1 MSDKKVKRERPN
13 KKWTKEEINKL
24 LDFLEEADEIEAP
37 TAQFFYKKCIVVKG
51 IEATWDLLRWKVR
64 HLKSTFKKAHDYR
77 TSTGAGIDEMDV
89 GVGSFEEKIE
99 KMCPHYHR
107 LNKIFGAKSH
117 AQNNFCAV
125 DTGNDLL
132 LIAPQPSTISPSTIS
147 PPAYSPPIVFPPAI
161 SPPIASPPAIS
172 PLIISSPAISPQ
184 IASPSAISPQIAS
197 PPAISPLI
205 ISTPAISPQI
215 ASPSAISPPIASP
228 PAVPPP
234 TVSQQPLPLGADF
247 PQSVKTMAKKMKM
260 QAPKTSAACLMVY
273 QQNRTELEKEKL
285 LFEKEKLEKHLELSK
300 AEIELKKEELKL
312 KKIKLEQDEKIRRLE
327 IEIDERIAMYEI
339 KMKYTK

>member
-37 TAQFFYKKCIVVKG
+37 TAQFFYKKCIQVKG

-64 HLKSTFKKAHDYR
+64 HLKSTFNKANDYR

-89 GVGSFEEKIE
+89 GVGSFEDKIE
-99 KMCPHYHR
+99 KMCPHYNR

-132 LIAPQPSTISPSTIS
+132 LIVPQSSTISLSTIS
-147 PPAYSPPIVFPPAI
+147 PPVHSPPIVFPPAI
-161 SPPIASPPAIS
+161 SPSIASPSAFP
-172 PLIISSPAISPQ
+172 PQIIYPPAISPQ
-184 IASPSAISPQIAS
+184 IISP
-197 PPAISPLI
+197 P
-205 ISTPAISPQI
+205 
-215 ASPSAISPPIASP
+215 AISPPIASP

-247 PQSVKTMAKKMKM
+247 PQSVKTMAKNMKM

-273 QQNRTELEKEKL
+273 QQNRMEFEKEKL
-285 LFEKEKLEKHLELSK
+285 QFEKEKLEKQLELSK
-300 AEIELKKEELKL
+300 AVIELKKEELKL
-312 KKIKLEQDEKIRRLE
+312 QKMKLEQDEKMKRLE
-327 IEIDERIAMYEI
+327 IEKDERIAMYEI
-339 KMKYTK
+339 KMKYMK

>member
-77 TSTGAGIDEMDV
+77 TSTGAGIDEMEV

-99 KMCPHYHR
+99 KMCPHYNR

-147 PPAYSPPIVFPPAI
+147 PPVHSPPIVFPPSI
-161 SPPIASPPAIS
+161 SPPIANNLLISNITANSLAIS
-172 PLIISSPAISPQ
+172 NITANNLLTSNITANSLAISNITANSLAASSPTANSF
-184 IASPSAISPQIAS
+184 AAT
-197 PPAISPLI
+197 
-205 ISTPAISPQI
+205 TP
-215 ASPSAISPPIASP
+215 
-228 PAVPPP
+228 
-234 TVSQQPLPLGADF
+234 TWG
-247 PQSVKTMAKKMKM
+247 
-260 QAPKTSAACLMVY
+260 
-273 QQNRTELEKEKL
+273 
-285 LFEKEKLEKHLELSK
+285 
-300 AEIELKKEELKL
+300 
-312 KKIKLEQDEKIRRLE
+312 
-327 IEIDERIAMYEI
+327 
-339 KMKYTK
+339 